1 MPTDIESSQLPSN
14 VRVITINRYYPS
26 GVSQIIARSAC
37 RFIGIVDESTVMK
50 YTKIE
55 GDRQCREWL
64 EIKAKIYEAV
74 GSHPHILGFKGLN
87 DHGILLQ
94 RAHNVTCKSIL
105 PQALLFLLAAC
116 LHRCSFWS
124 RQSRT
129 STRHVIHCDIALRNF
144 LLDENLDLLLADFQ
158 GTLKSDY
165 EE

>member
-26 GVSQIIARSAC
+26 GVSEIIARSAC

-50 YTKIE
+50 YPKIE

-87 DHGILLQ
+87 EHGLLLQ
-94 RAHNVTCKSIL
+94 RAQKDNLQEYITSGAVVS
-105 PQALLFLLAAC
+105 FSRLLASVQFLVEAIAHIHQTC
-116 LHRCSFWS
+116 HPL
-124 RQSRT
+124 
-129 STRHVIHCDIALRNF
+129 RHSPSE
-144 LLDENLDLLLADFQ
+144 LL
-158 GTLKSDY
+158 T
-165 EE
+165 